1 MGDPG
6 FIPGM
11 LGFAIHLAASQVIN
25 VAIRCWKEL
34 DALKVLLL
42 KIQSM
47 NMETQR
53 YRKALNSGRLS
64 TSPHYTLPS
73 TVNSW
78 LIELNAL
85 LEEASDLAQHCTLP
99 RLSLR
104 FLHQL
109 HQHVANQQ
117 VLEQIREKVD
127 CLNLRTSALAGASD
141 DLFPS
146 PSSAAPNKKY
156 IEEALVKHKFALV
169 LDDVW
174 ETTATSLL
182 EELCAPHSPH
192 RNSNIII
199 ASSRTISVLLQLG
212 APTLAVIQMQDWSED
227 HSWRL
232 FLSHAFLHS
241 EGVLPMS
248 IDQEIAWC
256 VYNECGDLPL
266 ALKVVGQ
273 AMADITQSNKWELA
287 VNRLQSDATN
297 SLYGNLRLSYDTL
310 ADVAGCCIS
319 LLLCFL
325 CLAAYPEN
333 NIISPT
339 YAIAYWTGEG
349 LVTGPN
355 PFQIGEMV
363 HNVLRDLA
371 HQIAAN
377 EEKCFFQ
384 AGRGLR
390 QFPADVSSGYVRIS
404 LIDNSLISV
413 PKKFRASYIRSF
425 LLASNTFLAEISEE
439 VIGSMTSL
447 RVLDLSPTAL
457 QLLQKNMGYLK
468 HLVCL
473 RLCYVPI
480 KRLPNTVASLKGL
493 QILDLEGYDISQ
505 LPVSISKLT
514 SLKAL
519 DIGFY
524 EHLQCVPYGSAHLTF
539 LEYLNTSNSPNI

>member
-1 MGDPG
+1 M
-6 FIPGM
+6 
-11 LGFAIHLAASQVIN
+11 
-25 VAIRCWKEL
+25 K
-34 DALKVLLL
+34 
-42 KIQSM
+42 
-47 NMETQR
+47 
-53 YRKALNSGRLS
+53 
-64 TSPHYTLPS
+64 
-73 TVNSW
+73 
-78 LIELNAL
+78 
-85 LEEASDLAQHCTLP
+85 
-99 RLSLR
+99 
-104 FLHQL
+104 
-109 HQHVANQQ
+109 
-117 VLEQIREKVD
+117 
-127 CLNLRTSALAGASD
+127 
-141 DLFPS
+141 
-146 PSSAAPNKKY
+146 
-156 IEEALVKHKFALV
+156 KHKFALV

-174 ETTATSLL
+174 ETTATSLI

-192 RNSNIII
+192 HNSNIII
-199 ASSRTISVLLQLG
+199 ASSRTISVLSQLG

-241 EGVLPMS
+241 EGVFPMS

-287 VNRLQSDATN
+287 VDRLQSDATN

-404 LIDNSLISV
+404 LIDNSLSSV

-425 LLASNTFLAEISEE
+425 LLASNTFSAEISEE

-505 LPVSISKLT
+505 LPVGISKLT

-519 DIGFY
+519 DIGFC

-539 LEYLNTSNSPNI
+539 LEYLNTSNSPNIRLNKCRGNRLSISHFGTLNQLKRLGFQYNGKIIPEGMLGTMKQMEYLHFHLTDENSTP